1 MQSGIPY
8 FGLLGLVHLKGM
20 VDVLRCLAELIL
32 PAKQSDAQKRRL
44 YIVRSLPE
52 LLVYKFEAFCLIVL
66 LLKDLVGLLEVVIVV
81 SFVLLGVGIDAQNG
95 QQGNSKKGNNFFYM
109 RERVIK
115 CIILSKDCHK
125 EL

>member
-32 PAKQSDAQKRRL
+32 PAKQPDAQKKRL
-44 YIVRSLPE
+44 HIVRSLPE

-81 SFVLLGVGIDAQNG
+81 SLVLLGVGIDAQNG
-95 QQGNSKKGNNFFYM
+95 QQGNSKKGNNFFHM

>member
-95 QQGNSKKGNNFFYM
+95 QQGNSKKGNNFFIC
-109 RERVIK
+109 VK
-115 CIILSKDCHK
+115 GLSNV
-125 EL
+125 